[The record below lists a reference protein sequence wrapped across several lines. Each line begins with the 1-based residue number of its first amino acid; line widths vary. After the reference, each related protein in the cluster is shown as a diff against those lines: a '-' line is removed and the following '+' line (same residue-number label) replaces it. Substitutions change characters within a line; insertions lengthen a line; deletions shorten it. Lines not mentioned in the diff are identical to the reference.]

1 MKESTKKEVYSW
13 VKSIVFAFIFVFIC
27 RQLLFTPT
35 TVLGASMSP
44 TFHDQDRVVVSKT
57 TEIQRSD
64 VIVFH
69 APDVDGKD
77 YIKRVIGLP
86 GDSIDM
92 KDDVLYINGKAV
104 EEPYLNA
111 NKEDNPINKLTEDFS
126 LQEKTGES
134 QVPKNMLFVMGDNRL
149 NSKDSRIFGFISY
162 DSIVG
167 EVKFRFYPLQ
177 EIGIPK

>member
-1 MKESTKKEVYSW
+1 MKESTKKEIYSW
-13 VKSIVFAFIFVFIC
+13 VKTIVFTFIIVFIC

-35 TVLGASMSP
+35 TVKGASMSP
-44 TFHDQDRVVVSKT
+44 TFQNKDKVVVSKM
-57 TEIQRSD
+57 TEIQRFD
-64 VIVFH
+64 VIVFD
-69 APDVDGKD
+69 APDVDGKK

-92 KDDVLYINGKAV
+92 KDDVLYINGKPV
-104 EEPYLNA
+104 EEPYLHA
-111 NKEDNPINKLTEDFS
+111 NKEDNPFDKLTEDFS
-126 LQEKTGES
+126 LQEKTGKS
-134 QVPKNMLFVMGDNRL
+134 KVPKNMLFVMGDNRL
-149 NSKDSRIFGFISY
+149 ESKDSRIFGLISY